1 MRNEAQVAMHNII
14 AFSMRPVFHC
24 PFCCFGDHLL
34 VSSTLSAS
42 KVLPDDH
49 ERGRY
54 TFIAKPT
61 SRRIHSQQCAD
72 YIKHDGLI
80 HFHMPLRC

>member
-14 AFSMRPVFHC
+14 AFSMQTVFHC
-24 PFCCFGDHLL
+24 PFFWFGDHLL
-34 VSSTLSAS
+34 MDSTLSAS
-42 KVLPDDH
+42 KVLPDHH
-49 ERGRY
+49 ERGCY

-61 SRRIHSQQCAD
+61 SPRIHSQQCAD
-72 YIKHDGLI
+72 YIRQDGLI

>member
-1 MRNEAQVAMHNII
+1 
-14 AFSMRPVFHC
+14 
-24 PFCCFGDHLL
+24 LL
-34 VSSTLSAS
+34 MSSTLSAS

-61 SRRIHSQQCAD
+61 SSRIHSQQCAD
-72 YIKHDGLI
+72 YIKQDGLI
-80 HFHMPLRC
+80 HFQMSLRC